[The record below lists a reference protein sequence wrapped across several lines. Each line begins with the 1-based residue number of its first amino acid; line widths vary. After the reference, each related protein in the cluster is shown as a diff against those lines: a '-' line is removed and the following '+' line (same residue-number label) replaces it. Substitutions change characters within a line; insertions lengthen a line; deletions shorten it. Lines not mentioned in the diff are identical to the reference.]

1 MVRPEFRPIS
11 QQSGCP
17 AKFNAAWLRLS
28 QRSLLD
34 LPPSAVC
41 GSDIS
46 AVLLL
51 ESFLQQVKP
60 AVSALPTLD
69 TNLS

>member
-1 MVRPEFRPIS
+1 MVRLEFRPII
-11 QQSGCP
+11 P

-41 GSDIS
+41 GPDIS
-46 AVLLL
+46 AVSVILL
-51 ESFLQQVKP
+51 ERFLQQVKP

-69 TNLS
+69 ANLG